1 MNKSRTNTSN
11 VAEYNNLVNISNH
24 LYKAIQAID
33 DKVLSEELATKL
45 NDAIEA
51 VREEIINPAIENCS
65 FADWH
70 EHDDIDPSTGEY
82 YSKAHQLRVWGRS
95 NRP

>member
-1 MNKSRTNTSN
+1 MI
-11 VAEYNNLVNISNH
+11 AEYNNLMAVSNH

-33 DKVLSEELATKL
+33 DKVLGEELATKL

-65 FADWH
+65 FADWR
-70 EHDDIDPSTGEY
+70 ERDDIDTSTGEF
-82 YSKAHQLRVWGRS
+82 YSKAHQLKVWGRS

>member
-1 MNKSRTNTSN
+1 MI
-11 VAEYNNLVNISNH
+11 AEYNNLMAVSNH

-45 NDAIEA
+45 TDAIEA
-51 VREEIINPAIENCS
+51 VREEVINPAIESCS

-70 EHDDIDPSTGEY
+70 EHDDIDPATGEY
-82 YSKAHQLRVWGRS
+82 YSQSHQLRVMGKSVRK
-95 NRP
+95 